1 MTMSKSVTCKQVA
14 AYPGCPLAP
23 PLVTRGSIPLEDG
36 NLSPVYKLDCRAAN
50 ASTRMPFWSNES

>member
-36 NLSPVYKLDCRAAN
+36 NLSPGLQA
-50 ASTRMPFWSNES
+50 